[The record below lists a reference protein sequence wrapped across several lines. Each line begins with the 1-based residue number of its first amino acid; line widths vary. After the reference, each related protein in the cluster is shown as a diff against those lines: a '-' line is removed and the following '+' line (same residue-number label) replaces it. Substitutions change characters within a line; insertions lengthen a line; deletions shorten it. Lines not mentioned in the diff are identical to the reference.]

1 MSDFKDQMAKK
12 LQAAARG
19 YIARK
24 TGFGAKKKAAKKQKV
39 GHGGKPAKK
48 KNKDEDMQA
57 KIIQAAYR
65 KYKEYSK
72 KH

>member
-12 LQAAARG
+12 VQAAARG

-24 TGFGAKKKAAKKQKV
+24 TGFGAKKKAGKKQKT
-39 GHGGKPAKK
+39 GHKGGKPAKK
-48 KNKDEDMQA
+48 AKTDDMQA
-57 KIIQAAYR
+57 QIIQAAFR
-65 KYKEYSK
+65 KYKEYAK